1 MKLRILGGGGE
12 VGRAALEL
20 VYNDR
25 SLLLDYGINFSEEDI
40 PVLPL
45 HIPPKR
51 IDAIVASHVH
61 LDHIGAIPMLYIT
74 GKIPLI
80 TTQPTRIISRVMW
93 EDFLKISGQYLPFE
107 FPEVLNAISN
117 TMEIGY
123 NDVVE
128 IGRFSLEL
136 VNAGHIPGS
145 AMVKVYIGNKTILYT
160 GDVNTIETKLV
171 PPADLSRLN
180 DVDIIITEATYGSV
194 DHPPRPFIEDLFIES
209 VREVVEEGG
218 TALVPAFSVGRS
230 QEILMLLAQ
239 KMPFTN
245 VFYDGMIRTIIDL
258 LLGSINK
265 KYINKPY
272 LLEKASKEFYRIRG
286 WQDRRKALRQPGVI
300 VASAGMLKGGP
311 SLYYLKKLG
320 RSPRNAI
327 FLVSFQAPTTPG
339 RHLLEF
345 GKPFEGEEKIRA
357 RVKWFDFSSHAGR
370 SGLLQIVKSAKSI
383 EKVIIVHSDF
393 ETATKYASRIKEEL
407 GVDVLTPSNGEEIEI

>member
-1 MKLRILGGGGE
+1 MR
-12 VGRAALEL
+12 
-20 VYNDR
+20 
-25 SLLLDYGINFSEEDI
+25 
-40 PVLPL
+40 
-45 HIPPKR
+45 
-51 IDAIVASHVH
+51 
-61 LDHIGAIPMLYIT
+61 
-74 GKIPLI
+74 
-80 TTQPTRIISRVMW
+80 
-93 EDFLKISGQYLPFE
+93 
-107 FPEVLNAISN
+107 
-117 TMEIGY
+117 EIGY

-128 IGRFSLEL
+128 VGRFSLEL

-180 DVDIIITEATYGSV
+180 DVDIIITEATYGNV
-194 DHPPRPFIEDLFIES
+194 DHPPRPLIENLFIES

-218 TALVPAFSVGRS
+218 TVLVPAFSVGRS

-245 VFYDGMIRTIIDL
+245 VFYDGMVRTIIDL

-286 WQDRRKALRQPGVI
+286 WQDRRKALKQPGVI

-320 RSPRNAI
+320 QSPRNAI

-357 RVKWFDFSSHAGR
+357 RVEWFDFSSHAGR

-407 GVDVLTPSNGEEIEI
+407 GVDVLTPSDGEEIEI